1 MVESVELRKPVTIDD
16 ERVRELTYDI
26 DGITSDQFIEAEILA
41 ANVATRLRKVSAKVV
56 ELDAGFHYYLGCM
69 AIIAANPSYSVEDIE
84 RIEGPDV
91 LKVMRIGRNFMTVD
105 AEEDEDEGFAS
116 TDEPEEEE
124 GEEPESFPTIPE

>member
-16 ERVRELTYDI
+16 ERVKELTYDI

-69 AIIAANPSYSVEDIE
+69 AIIAANPGYSVEDIE

-91 LKVMRIGRNFMTVD
+91 LKIMRIGRNFMTVD
-105 AEEDEDEGFAS
+105 AEEDEDEDSAS
-116 TDEPEEEE
+116 TDAPEEEDE
-124 GEEPESFPTIPE
+124 AESFPTIPE